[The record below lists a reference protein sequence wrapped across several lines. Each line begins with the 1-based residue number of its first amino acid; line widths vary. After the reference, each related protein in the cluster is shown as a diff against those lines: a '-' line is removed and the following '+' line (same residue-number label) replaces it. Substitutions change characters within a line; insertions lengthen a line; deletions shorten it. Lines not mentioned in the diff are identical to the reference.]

1 MRASCIYH
9 FPDINN
15 FFNNIFSFIKLFFL
29 NIYVIKK
36 INLWRNMLLKKIIYM
51 REMTNAWCTHLIL
64 LLYYI
69 ITSFPYRK
77 LKH

>member
-1 MRASCIYH
+1 M
-9 FPDINN
+9 
-15 FFNNIFSFIKLFFL
+15 KE
-29 NIYVIKK
+29 YVI
-36 INLWRNMLLKKIIYM
+36 KKIIYM
-51 REMTNAWCTHLIL
+51 REMINAWCTHLIL